1 MISTHRKGWVWRRK
15 IEKWFEEAGF
25 VTTTRGIGF
34 SGDDILAVRQ
44 LHYLAHDS
52 TGLPTYT
59 LRLSVEAKDHQTIT
73 LAAFVDQAVKQAAMY
88 PAESGT
94 LPVAIIHRKGRPDV
108 DNAYVVM
115 PGWAFIELVTR

>member
-15 IEKWFEEAGF
+15 IEKWFGEAGF

-34 SGDDILAVRQ
+34 TGDDILAVQ
-44 LHYLAHDS
+44 HGVVD
-52 TGLPTYT
+52 

-88 PAESGT
+88 PAELGT